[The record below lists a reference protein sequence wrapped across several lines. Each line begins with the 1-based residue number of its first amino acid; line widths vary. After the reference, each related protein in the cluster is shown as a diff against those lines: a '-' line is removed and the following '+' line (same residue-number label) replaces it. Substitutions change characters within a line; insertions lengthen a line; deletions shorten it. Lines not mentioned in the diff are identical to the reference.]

1 LFMLLTRPYQQLL
14 MHHPLRLRRAQLRGR
29 LNQGRRAQSR
39 ELRLI
44 RAAFLTICGARRSLF
59 CALLPSQARRTVPHM
74 NATLSSSVDA
84 NPNAQRRELVSALC
98 HRRAAIEG
106 IASSLMG
113 ALGESGLRLDDPLSL
128 QLTRVL
134 DEETARTDEHIASV
148 LLDTNVRR

>member
-1 LFMLLTRPYQQLL
+1 
-14 MHHPLRLRRAQLRGR
+14 
-29 LNQGRRAQSR
+29 
-39 ELRLI
+39 
-44 RAAFLTICGARRSLF
+44 
-59 CALLPSQARRTVPHM
+59 M